1 MNTILRRQLVL
12 NAAVAV
18 AAIGIGAAAFVS
30 IFTAP
35 AYPHD
40 ALPTAAQPQGWSYPF
55 SCCAG
60 FDCREIPAS
69 AVQERPDGY
78 HVTLRPGQH
87 PMVKA
92 PMSFVWPYAT
102 ARSAPDG
109 LYHACISAQSKP
121 LCFFAGARG
130 S

>member
-1 MNTILRRQLVL
+1 MTPSCRYLSQAIQILSG
-12 NAAVAV
+12 
-18 AAIGIGAAAFVS
+18 AIMASSVVFAEAR
-30 IFTAP
+30 A
-35 AYPHD
+35 HD
-40 ALPTAAQPQGWSYPF
+40 ALPTASKPEGWRYPF

-60 FDCREIPAS
+60 FDCGEIPAS

-78 HVTLRPGQH
+78 HVTLQPGQH

-92 PMSFVWPYAT
+92 PMSFIWPYAR

-121 LCFFAGARG
+121 LCFFAGSRG